1 MGPHEPT
8 PTPRLEDIRLEH
20 LKQAYPPEFVS
31 AVLAVWSRIA
41 VSLADV
47 AEAIRCV
54 CGTIDQIWPYLRD
67 IEAEHLRR
75 AIKWAEV
82 NRPKWVA
89 IMRRTKKHRIR
100 KKYADRI
107 LRAYEEET
115 A

>member
-8 PTPRLEDIRLEH
+8 PTPRLEDVTYSI
-20 LKQAYPPEFVS
+20 PPELCGALREAGEKMTAVMRAAAAALSELYAVPLEIFVRQ
-31 AVLAVWSRIA
+31 LAAAKI
-41 VSLADV
+41 
-47 AEAIRCV
+47 
-54 CGTIDQIWPYLRD
+54 G
-67 IEAEHLRR
+67 AEHLRR